1 MLVFNLSKQLFALL
15 LILLLAA
22 GVGCQ
27 SKAPSESAPAEGQ
40 AQKTESGAPAEADK
54 TDNAHASSAGGKTA
68 PSFNLPYME
77 ACMKEKGSLDLS
89 AYLGKKAILLDWWS
103 INCTSCIQEVPK
115 IIDIHD
121 RYKDD
126 LLVVGVNVDSFV
138 PKKRVERFL
147 KSQKFT
153 INYTV
158 VVDSGLEILKKYD
171 STILPTTVVI
181 DKKGN
186 IIFHHVGYKAGDEA
200 TIEESV
206 KAAISL

>member
-1 MLVFNLSKQLFALL
+1 MHVFNLSKPPFALV

-27 SKAPSESAPAEGQ
+27 SKAPSDSAPAESQ
-40 AQKTESGAPAEADK
+40 AQKTEPGAPAEVEKAS
-54 TDNAHASSAGGKTA
+54 AEHASSAGGKAA
-68 PSFNLPYME
+68 PSFNLPYMQ
-77 ACMKEKGSLDLS
+77 KEGSLDLS
-89 AYLGKKAILLDWWS
+89 AYLGKKVILLDWWS
-103 INCTSCIQEVPK
+103 INCTSCIHEVPK
-115 IIDIHD
+115 IIDIRN

-153 INYTV
+153 INYPV

-186 IIFHHVGYKAGDEA
+186 IIFHHVGYKDGDEA
-200 TIEESV
+200 AIEASI
-206 KAAISL
+206 KSAISQ